1 MSISMATKQSIAD
14 IAKRIPQGKRNEFF
28 SRVKSRLACLDE
40 APVIGPIIVGAL
52 AGAVIEI
59 IPGLESL
66 TGIDDGVEAGAAI
79 GAAYGFFRKNNNDPV
94 KLAILEE
101 LQHVLAQ

>member
-1 MSISMATKQSIAD
+1 MSISMATKQWIAD
-14 IAKRIPQGKRNEFF
+14 IAERIPEGKRGEFF
-28 SRVKSRLACLDE
+28 SRVKSRLACMDE
-40 APVIGPIIVGAL
+40 APVIGPIIMGAL
-52 AGAVIEI
+52 CGAVVEV
-59 IPGLESL
+59 IPGLETL

-79 GAAYGFFRKNNNDPV
+79 GAAYGFFRKNDNDPV